1 MQTYTGTA
9 DANGDFSINFGTSY
23 TGGQKVIVTAE
34 SGSASK
40 SIELYAPSDVLGGGS
55 IQFSGT
61 LLNFPINIG
70 VVTIKNIT
78 GLVQNNTF
86 NAFDTASGGLIWSKA
101 TGLVID
107 FSANIGTAA
116 FAYWSA
122 SSLQF
127 LKHVEDFGINSFI
140 DWTSA
145 TSLELPEGA
154 KIVQQAA
161 FSGWTNCTSVILP
174 SSLENIGFNGFYN
187 LRNCNQIICKAATP
201 PVIDPSSF
209 LSLKSTCIIKVPAGS
224 VSAYQSA
231 ENWSAFASRIQ
242 AI

>member
-70 VVTIKNIT
+70 VVTIKSIT

-127 LKHVEDFGINSFI
+127 LKHVENFGINAFI
-140 DWTSA
+140 DWKNA
-145 TSLELPEGA
+145 ASLTLPEGT
-154 KIVQQAA
+154 KIIQQAA
-161 FSGWTNCTSVILP
+161 FSGWINCLSLELP
-174 SSLENIGFNGFYN
+174 STIESIGFNAFYN
-187 LRNCNQIICKAATP
+187 LNKCNQIVCKAISP
-201 PVIDPSSF
+201 PAILPSSF
-209 LSLKSTCIIKVPAGS
+209 LSLKSTCIIKVPAAS

-231 ENWSAFASRIQ
+231 ENWSAYAARIQ